1 MTNNRRRL
9 VGMVTAANTAKT
21 VKVQVDRTYRHQLY
35 QKVVRESKT
44 YMVHDELGCQVG
56 DQVRIVETRPI
67 SKRKRWAVEE
77 ILQEIEQAEIIAQQL
92 EIVDETAEE
101 TEE

>member
-1 MTNNRRRL
+1 MTNERRRL
-9 VGMVTAANTAKT
+9 VGVVTAANSAKT

-35 QKVVRESKT
+35 QKVLRESKT
-44 YMVHDELGCQVG
+44 YMAHDEIGCQVG
-56 DQVRIVETRPI
+56 DQVKIVETRPI

>member
-9 VGMVTAANTAKT
+9 VGVVTAANSAKT
-21 VKVQVDRTYRHQLY
+21 VKVQVDRTYRHPLY
-35 QKVVRESKT
+35 QKVLRTSKT

-56 DQVRIVETRPI
+56 DEVKIVETRPI

-77 ILQEIEQAEIIAQQL
+77 ILREIEQAEAIAQQL
-92 EIVDETAEE
+92 EIVDESAEE
-101 TEE
+101 AGG